1 MRSAQH
7 DPGLLLSQGADHVRP
22 YEVGPALQRGDA
34 FHLIIDAPAR
44 LSFREA
50 EPFLARRGMYVSS
63 NPTADVAGF
72 ARAALSQRRAGYL
85 MMLKTDP
92 ERLARLVVLAQDRAL
107 RPAIDSVFDLGQ
119 ADAAFDRFETRGK
132 EGRVLLRL

>member
-1 MRSAQH
+1 
-7 DPGLLLSQGADHVRP
+7 
-22 YEVGPALQRGDA
+22 
-34 FHLIIDAPAR
+34 
-44 LSFREA
+44 
-50 EPFLARRGMYVSS
+50 
-63 NPTADVAGF
+63 
-72 ARAALSQRRAGYL
+72 

-92 ERLARLVVLAQDRAL
+92 ERLARLVALAQDRAL